1 MYIGLDMYLVHM
13 NRVAM
18 SGKDTGAVCPRPPD
32 PTQFIVGGGG
42 GGGQVYIAGL
52 GPLKPLGT
60 TTYEL

>member
-42 GGGQVYIAGL
+42 KFTLLDWAH
-52 GPLKPLGT
+52 
-60 TTYEL
+60 